1 MLDDLGNRQLV
12 SSSEG
17 HAIGARHR
25 FDGVLASASRAIA
38 IGKWAA
44 MKAELRCSNPL
55 HHLSD

>member
-25 FDGVLASASRAIA
+25 FDGGAGQREQ
-38 IGKWAA
+38 GNNDW
-44 MKAELRCSNPL
+44 
-55 HHLSD
+55 